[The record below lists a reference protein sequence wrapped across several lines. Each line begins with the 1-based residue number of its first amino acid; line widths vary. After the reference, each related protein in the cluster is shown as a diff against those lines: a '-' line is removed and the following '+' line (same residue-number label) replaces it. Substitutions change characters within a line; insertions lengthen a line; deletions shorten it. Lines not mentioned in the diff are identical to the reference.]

1 MDTQIQDKIDS
12 YLLGR
17 MTEEEKKAFE
27 AEMETDEELKKQY
40 LFTKA
45 LKKELGEHA
54 RLKEKMGQW
63 DEEREKVNERPVS
76 SSSKR
81 KWMYAAVGMAAAVLV
96 AFFFLHIET
105 SDVGNPPI
113 RGGGDSTFN
122 KEVDS
127 LVEKKE
133 YAEALEEIEGK
144 VTDCDNYIIFYKK
157 CIDNTVSEEEEE
169 EKLSPE
175 EAEIEL
181 KKTEAELMDLKLM
194 KAQVLLK
201 MGEKDK
207 AADILKELSHED
219 STVQEKAKELLE
231 EIN

>member
-45 LKKELGEHA
+45 LKKEVGEHA
-54 RLKEKMGQW
+54 RLKEEMGQW
-63 DEEREKVNERPVS
+63 DEEREKVDERPVS

-113 RGGGDSTFN
+113 RSGGDSTFN

-133 YAEALEEIEGK
+133 YAKALEEIEGK

-175 EAEIEL
+175 EAGIEL
-181 KKTEAELMDLKLM
+181 RKTEAELMDLKLM

-207 AADILKELSHED
+207 AADILKELSHEN
-219 STVQEKAKELLE
+219 SIVKEKAKELLE